1 MRTRIAERLRTGER
15 FVILSHVDPDGDALG
30 TALGLAW
37 ILREAGKD
45 TEVGISGPV
54 PRIYR
59 FLPGVEDLVLEP
71 GNVRRGADAIVV
83 VDTTSPSRLG
93 AFSGLLDRG
102 VAVINVD
109 HHADNARYGDVDWV
123 DPSAAAASLMIQ
135 EMASA
140 EGLAIPREAATNLY
154 VGILT
159 DTGRFTFSN
168 ADARALGAAADLA
181 NRGANPRE
189 VAVHLYEGRSIPGAR
204 LLGRALETLDVREG
218 GRVACLHVTVDMLR
232 ETGAL
237 PEDTDGFSTWARTL
251 DGVQVGLFF
260 RETDEGSVKVSFRS
274 NEGVEIDGVAGRFG
288 GGGHPRASGA
298 RVSGPIEK
306 AKEEVLRAVAEHL
319 RSTAA

>member
-1 MRTRIAERLRTGER
+1 MRAQVADRLRSGER

-37 ILREAGKD
+37 ILRKAGKHA
-45 TEVGISGPV
+45 EVGISGPI
-54 PRIYR
+54 PRVYD
-59 FLPGVEDLVLEP
+59 FLPGVRDLVLEP
-71 GNVRRGADAIVV
+71 GVVRSDAEAVVV
-83 VDTTSPSRLG
+83 VDTTSAPRLG
-93 AFSGLLDRG
+93 AFADLLGWGLP
-102 VAVINVD
+102 VINVD
-109 HHADNARYGDVDWV
+109 HHADNTRFGDLDWI

-135 EMASA
+135 EMAFA

-181 NRGANPRE
+181 NRGADPRE
-189 VAVHLYEGRSIPGAR
+189 VAVHLYEGRSIPGTR
-204 LLGRALETLDVREG
+204 LLGCALATLDVRED
-218 GRVACLHVTVDMLR
+218 GRVACLHVTLDMIR

-237 PEDTDGFSTWARTL
+237 PEDTDGFSTWARSL

-260 RETDEGSVKVSFRS
+260 RETEEGSVKVSFRS